1 MEGNEYQFRI
11 VAENKVGEGHP
22 GPASQPITAKDPWEK
37 PGRPGIP
44 EISAVD
50 RSKISLKWAPPK
62 NDGGSPIFNY
72 VIEYRVEGIF
82 LETCQLIT
90 KPSHIHIFLF
100 SSVKIIL
107 NYLSC
112 FYSNANS

>member
-72 VIEYRVEGIF
+72 VIEYRVEGIL

-100 SSVKIIL
+100 LSVKIIL